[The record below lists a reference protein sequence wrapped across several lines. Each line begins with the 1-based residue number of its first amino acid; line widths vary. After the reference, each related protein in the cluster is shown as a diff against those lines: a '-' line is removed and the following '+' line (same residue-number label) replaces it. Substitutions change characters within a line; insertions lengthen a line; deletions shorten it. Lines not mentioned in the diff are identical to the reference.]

1 MMENTWDLLVR
12 LIPMATIDTL
22 YMIFVSALIGLVLGL
37 PIGVILFITGDGQ
50 IWERPKLHLFLSIVT
65 NIGRS
70 FPFAILI
77 IAIIPFTRFIVG
89 TSLGTTAS
97 IVPLSLAAI
106 PYLARVVEA
115 SLQDV
120 EKMLVDAAI
129 VMGSNPIQIVLKV
142 LLPEAIPTLISTFTV
157 AVVNLVGYST
167 MAGLVGGGG
176 LGTVAIQYGYYRFNG
191 TIMLVTVILLI
202 LIVIGIQWLGAE
214 CRAKIARKRGLL

>member
-1 MMENTWDLLVR
+1 MMENTWYLLVR

-120 EKMLVDAAI
+120 EKTLVDAAI

-202 LIVIGIQWLGAE
+202 LIVIGIQWLGSE